1 MNSSELFSLR
11 RPNTHQV
18 KTLISLIPF
27 RPSARSITW
36 YQESALLSLIFFPP
50 LFFPHLYS
58 SPFLPSSSFF
68 SFPIVLTP
76 VLRGCLPPNLGFW
89 QGTKWQ
95 QKKTTISDCTSGMAL
110 VVNLSCGSYSQ
121 AKCEDFNATTCLPD
135 VRWTKNVNFKEK
147 RPIKQKWFIKSGWI
161 CDSPKL
167 HG

>member
-36 YQESALLSLIFFPP
+36 YEESAHIPLLSLIFFLP
-50 LFFPHLYS
+50 FFSL
-58 SPFLPSSSFF
+58 F
-68 SFPIVLTP
+68 SFPILLIP

-89 QGTKWQ
+89 QETKWQ
-95 QKKTTISDCTSGMAL
+95 QKKTTISEKNPTISDCTPGMAR

-121 AKCEDFNATTCLPD
+121 AKCDDFNATTCLPD
-135 VRWTKNVNFKEK
+135 VRWTKNVNFQEK
-147 RPIKQKWFIKSGWI
+147 RPIKQKWFITSGWI
-161 CDSPKL
+161 WNISKL